1 MRLPEVLLG
10 IFCHRM
16 RYRSYVTCPSCCRG
30 GHLATQGGKSTCF
43 PDEREEQCVFPP
55 QTEEE
60 SEQTA
65 LSSAHD
71 LRSGQL
77 YGQCL
82 PQPHPPWVGAGF
94 FPEFKLS
101 LVERQKTEC
110 SSFHRGSLNH
120 GENLA
125 IYGDASS
132 PGLVFES
139 SSRRA

>member
-1 MRLPEVLLG
+1 MPQNEIQELCDPVLPAVEA
-10 IFCHRM
+10 
-16 RYRSYVTCPSCCRG
+16 
-30 GHLATQGGKSTCF
+30 ATWPPREGRAHEL
-43 PDEREEQCVFPP
+43 PDEQEEQHVFPS
-55 QTEEE
+55 QTKEE

-77 YGQCL
+77 YGQHL

-120 GENLA
+120 GGNLA